1 LKGEAKDER
10 KRSPRMRS
18 VTLFPGNPNRPV
30 WGNALLRRKIILGTF
45 VSLALVSFV
54 GGIFV
59 DYYFSQHNPRR
70 PEPEVGR
77 TYWVTADKVEV
88 YVTNYELIAIRLPVV
103 SFFIWFGAMFISV
116 CAGSSCKWP

>member
-1 LKGEAKDER
+1 
-10 KRSPRMRS
+10 M
-18 VTLFPGNPNRPV
+18 PV
-30 WGNALLRRKIILGTF
+30 WGNALLRRRIILGTF
-45 VSLALVSFV
+45 VSLALISFV

-88 YVTNYELIAIRLPVV
+88 YVTKYELIGIHPDEMMLKPTDDRDCYEN
-103 SFFIWFGAMFISV
+103 SN
-116 CAGSSCKWP
+116 